1 MLVITPATDI
11 DDFRELTLFPDER
24 MREWPIAAL
33 TLMKGDEVIEGAKI
47 LPYALLFGFV
57 HGKSKL
63 GFEEIIW

>member
-1 MLVITPATDI
+1 MCAKAEDGTH
-11 DDFRELTLFPDER
+11 
-24 MREWPIAAL
+24 
-33 TLMKGDEVIEGAKI
+33 TLMKGDEIVEGAKI